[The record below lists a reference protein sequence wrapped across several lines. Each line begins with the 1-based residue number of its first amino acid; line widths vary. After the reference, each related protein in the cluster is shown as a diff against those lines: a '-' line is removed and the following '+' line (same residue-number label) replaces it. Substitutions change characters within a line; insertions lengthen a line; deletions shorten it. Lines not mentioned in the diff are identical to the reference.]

1 MAQTDF
7 PIVRSRGENE
17 TDMTVFPMTPELL
30 AAEID
35 LPIADWPGN
44 CHAVATAVL
53 ERAPVAG
60 MRLVR
65 GHFHGFVSRRS
76 VYSAGPCQH
85 SWLELED
92 GRILDPTRWAMETP
106 DNPEIYCG
114 ENDAYDEAGLELAAT
129 APPIFPGMAVGF
141 EPALAKAGAEKVAQI
156 AQAMAAAAPTDLD
169 PEGRELRRFADRI
182 HTALKSPPEQMRDP
196 DALFSALQA
205 AGLKALIK
213 IDIWQKVME
222 PEKGRVRRGANR
234 IFEAPPRT
242 ELEEAAKLCRI
253 FCHFLRIEE
262 RDNIE
267 AELEELGYE
276 LEDLWNALNRL
287 EGFVNFQPG
296 ATIEDIPSR
305 YLDDL
310 NVIAGDLLGQ
320 GYGQDIR
327 VERYAA
333 SLGLDREALDDLI
346 RRAGARSGYC
356 SAWI

>member
-1 MAQTDF
+1 MNA
-7 PIVRSRGENE
+7 
-17 TDMTVFPMTPELL
+17 FPMTPDLL

-44 CHAVATAVL
+44 CHAVASAVL

-76 VYSAGPCQH
+76 VYSGSPCQH

-92 GRILDPTRWAMETP
+92 GRILDPTRWAMERP
-106 DNPEIYCG
+106 DSPEIYCG
-114 ENDAYDEAGLELAAT
+114 ENDAYDEAGLEIAAS
-129 APPIFPGMAVGF
+129 APPIFPGTAVGF
-141 EPALAKAGAEKVAQI
+141 EPGLAKAGPQKI
-156 AQAMAAAAPTDLD
+156 AAIADALAVSAPANLD
-169 PEGRELRRFADRI
+169 PEGREIRIFADRI

-196 DALFSALQA
+196 EGFFSALKA

-222 PEKGRVRRGANR
+222 PQQNRVRHGANR
-234 IFEAPPRT
+234 IFDAPPHQ
-242 ELEEAAKLCRI
+242 ELGEAAKLFRI
-253 FCHFLRIEE
+253 FAHFLRIEE

-276 LEDLWNALNRL
+276 LEDLWDALNRF
-287 EGFVNFQPG
+287 ERFVNFQPE
-296 ATIEDIPSR
+296 AVIEDIPGR

-327 VERYAA
+327 VERFAA
-333 SLGLDREALDDLI
+333 SLGLAREALDDLI